1 MSGFR
6 RFVNEKL
13 VEVLIAV
20 LFAGGGALIAQR
32 VAIAVT
38 TERVDSIE
46 ERINILRS
54 ENKSDHDR
62 IISILLEKKG
72 S

>member
-1 MSGFR
+1 MSSFR

-13 VEVLIAV
+13 VEVLIV
-20 LFAGGGALIAQR
+20 ILFAGCGALIAQR

-38 TERVDSIE
+38 TERVDNLD
-46 ERINILRS
+46 ERIDILRS

-62 IISILLEKKG
+62 IISILLERKG